1 MRWGLAV
8 VACGLMVLAGCSSGS
23 SSSQSNQPAPTQPP
37 VANAGGPYTGT
48 VGTPVT
54 FSGAASTDPQGQ
66 ALTYVWDFGD
76 QTKGSGVSP
85 THTYAQVAG
94 STSTTYTVG
103 LTVTDTSGLSSQAT
117 SKATIQGIT
126 PLVDAALTG
135 VVKTG
140 NKPASGA
147 HVYLYAANTAG
158 YGQATFSLL
167 SAALTV
173 TSDTLGAYV
182 LTDPFGKFTMSG
194 AYTCTSG
201 QQLYIYALGGD
212 SGSGANSASGLLAV
226 IGSCPSSSGPAI
238 TVTVNEVTTIA
249 AAYTMAPYAADATHV
264 SSSGTPLALV
274 GIANAFANAAN
285 LVTLSTGVALATTP
299 AGNGTVPQAEI
310 NTLANILA
318 ACIDSGSPTAA
329 SCTLLFNNAISGGS
343 SGTTPTE
350 TATAAINIAHNPG
363 FNSTSLFNIPG
374 ASPPYAPGL
383 GAGPNDFTVAISF
396 AGGGLNGPQGIAID
410 GSGNAWVTNFSGN
423 SVTKL
428 SSLGAVLSPAGGY
441 TGNGLN
447 NPFGIA
453 IDGSGNAWVANYG
466 NSSVTEIT
474 SAGTFP
480 SGATGYTA
488 GGLNHPRG
496 IAIDGLGNAWIAN
509 YGGNSVTKLSSSG
522 TAATGSPFTGGL
534 NQPFGIAVDG
544 SGNAWISN
552 YLGNSVTALS
562 SSGSAVS
569 GSPFTGGALLSPVG
583 VALDSSGNEWIANAT
598 GAGITKLSHAGA
610 VLSGTTGYTGIGIG
624 FPYGIAVDGSGNVW
638 TANQNPYNITEF
650 SSSGAILSGP
660 NSYSYSGLNLPTS
673 IAIDGS
679 GNAWVA
685 NNGNN
690 TVSEFVGVA
699 SPVVMPIAAGLPA
712 TPTAGGDSKL
722 GTRP

>member
-1 MRWGLAV
+1 
-8 VACGLMVLAGCSSGS
+8 
-23 SSSQSNQPAPTQPP
+23 
-37 VANAGGPYTGT
+37 
-48 VGTPVT
+48 VT

-310 NTLANILA
+310 NSLANILA
-318 ACIDSGSPTAA
+318 ACVSSGSSA
-329 SCTLLFNNAISGGS
+329 SANCTLLFTNATAGGFSGGS
-343 SGTTPTE
+343 IPTE
-350 TATAAINIAHNPG
+350 TATAAINIAHNPAV
-363 FNSTSLFNIPG
+363 NTTSLFNIPG
-374 ASPPYAPGL
+374 SSTPFLPVL
-383 GAGPNDFTVAISF
+383 GGATNDFTIALSF

-569 GSPFTGGALLSPVG
+569 GSPFTGGALLSPVA
-583 VALDSSGNEWIANAT
+583 VALDSSGNEWIANGT
-598 GAGITKLSHAGA
+598 GASITKLSHAGA

-673 IAIDGS
+673 IVIDGS

-699 SPVVMPIAAGLPA
+699 SPVVTPIVAGLPA

>member
-1 MRWGLAV
+1 MGRIPGENAMRWGLAV
-8 VACGLMVLAGCSSGS
+8 VACGLMVVAGCSSSS
-23 SSSQSNQPAPTQPP
+23 SSSQSNQPPPTQPP

-54 FSGAASTDPQGQ
+54 FSGAASTDPPGQ

-76 QTKGSGVSP
+76 QTQGSGVSP
-85 THTYAQVAG
+85 THTHAQVAG
-94 STSTTYTVG
+94 STSATYTVG

-264 SSSGTPLALV
+264 SSSGTALAQV

-285 LVTLSTGVALATTP
+285 LVTLSTGVALATSL
-299 AGNGTVPQAEI
+299 AGNGTAPQAEI
-310 NTLANILA
+310 NTLASILA

-350 TATAAINIAHNPG
+350 TATAAINIAHNPA

-496 IAIDGLGNAWIAN
+496 IAIDGLGNVWVAN
-509 YGGNSVTKLSSSG
+509 YGSNSVTKLTSAG
-522 TAATGSPFTGGL
+522 AAATGL
-534 NQPFGIAVDG
+534 
-544 SGNAWISN
+544 
-552 YLGNSVTALS
+552 
-562 SSGSAVS
+562 
-569 GSPFTGGALLSPVG
+569 
-583 VALDSSGNEWIANAT
+583 
-598 GAGITKLSHAGA
+598 
-610 VLSGTTGYTGIGIG
+610 
-624 FPYGIAVDGSGNVW
+624 
-638 TANQNPYNITEF
+638 
-650 SSSGAILSGP
+650 
-660 NSYSYSGLNLPTS
+660 
-673 IAIDGS
+673 
-679 GNAWVA
+679 
-685 NNGNN
+685 
-690 TVSEFVGVA
+690 
-699 SPVVMPIAAGLPA
+699 
-712 TPTAGGDSKL
+712 
-722 GTRP
+722 